1 MFRKLIERVTGR
13 RRSGWPLRTT
23 HPRPDLTCAETGPWR
38 PWEEPPMFPVDAS
51 PQERARVLAEWGRRV
66 GPRGS
71 VGLVESDLDLR
82 GLTWDEAVALVHAR
96 GVARLADAR
105 P

>member
-13 RRSGWPLRTT
+13 RRGGWPLRTT
-23 HPRPDLTCAETGPWR
+23 HPAPDLTCAETGPWR
-38 PWEEPPMFPVDAS
+38 PWEAPPTFPVDAT
-51 PQERARVLAEWGRRV
+51 PARVLGRRV
-66 GPRGS
+66 GP

-82 GLTWDEAVALVHAR
+82 GLTWDEAVALVHGR
-96 GVARLADAR
+96 GVARLADA